1 MAYVQDLAQNQVALV
16 VGLMLYGIRPI
27 MVGLGMKHGFLPSA
41 GSFVTRTGL
50 EYCKSGRN
58 ASISRNTTPITPKRL
73 DKREHGRVLLHHAVE
88 GAQGLARRRYAIE
101 AVRDELRPQ
110 SMQ

>member
-1 MAYVQDLAQNQVALV
+1 MAFSL
-16 VGLMLYGIRPI
+16 
-27 MVGLGMKHGFLPSA
+27 SA

-73 DKREHGRVLLHHAVE
+73 DKREHGRVLLHHAVD
-88 GAQGLARRRYAIE
+88 GAQGLARRDAIE
-101 AVRDELRPQ
+101 AVRDEVRPQ